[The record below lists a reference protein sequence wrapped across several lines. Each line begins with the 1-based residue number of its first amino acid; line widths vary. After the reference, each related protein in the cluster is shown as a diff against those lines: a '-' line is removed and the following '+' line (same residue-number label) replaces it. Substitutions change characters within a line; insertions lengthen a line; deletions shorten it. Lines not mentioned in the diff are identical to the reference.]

1 MQFHFILSDLETRTE
16 NEEDSSQD
24 ISEAVK
30 LPGVLLGRSSM
41 DVSQYLNWRK
51 DWESEYGAEKQWE
64 ISLEDGQELLSPPER
79 DLGKFTGPQGTYL
92 AKNPIY
98 AVNVEN
104 ISA

>member
-1 MQFHFILSDLETRTE
+1 
-16 NEEDSSQD
+16 
-24 ISEAVK
+24 
-30 LPGVLLGRSSM
+30 M